1 MSLAA
6 WASADGSPAVMKILT
21 DSDEGDSNI
30 VGTGLGRGSNH
41 WYKNGRSRR
50 QTLAR
55 EVMATNY
62 LLYYSTETPIP
73 EMKMRNTLYA
83 IGLAAMLLA
92 PVASA
97 VEVRIMPRNITAT
110 VEEAAEMTIKRIPVG
125 QEFSLT
131 VNKGQDMSFYTLVWF
146 KDGVVL
152 EGESGQSITRPMAS
166 TDLNGIY
173 TVKMS
178 SPCATAMS
186 MPIRVIVGPT
196 AFPIN
201 TRIRQNDAVAG
212 RLGETT
218 DEATGLRE
226 AQPNPVM
233 DRTMINFVT
242 NEASPVTLKVVDMN
256 GRVIAT
262 LVDENLT
269 AGSHEVI
276 FNTREYDMS
285 NSMYYVVLTTPSM
298 TDTKALM
305 ITR

>member
-1 MSLAA
+1 
-6 WASADGSPAVMKILT
+6 
-21 DSDEGDSNI
+21 
-30 VGTGLGRGSNH
+30 
-41 WYKNGRSRR
+41 
-50 QTLAR
+50 
-55 EVMATNY
+55 
-62 LLYYSTETPIP
+62 
-73 EMKMRNTLYA
+73 MRNTLYA
-83 IGLAAMLLA
+83 LGLAAILSA
-92 PVASA
+92 PLASA

-110 VEEAAEMTIKRIPVG
+110 VDEASEMTIKRIPLG

-131 VNKGQDMSFYTLVWF
+131 VNKGQDMSFYALEWY
-146 KDGVVL
+146 KDGVLL
-152 EGESGQSITRPMAS
+152 EGEHSQSLLRPIAS
-166 TDLNGIY
+166 TDLNGVY

-201 TRIRQNDAVAG
+201 SRIRENSAVAG

-218 DEATGLRE
+218 TEKAGLRE

-233 DRTMINFVT
+233 DRTTLNFVT
-242 NEASPVTLKVVDMN
+242 NEASSVTLKVVDMN

-262 LVDENLT
+262 LVDEPLP

-276 FNTREYDMS
+276 FNTRDYDMS

-298 TDTKALM
+298 SDTKALM

>member
-1 MSLAA
+1 
-6 WASADGSPAVMKILT
+6 
-21 DSDEGDSNI
+21 
-30 VGTGLGRGSNH
+30 
-41 WYKNGRSRR
+41 
-50 QTLAR
+50 
-55 EVMATNY
+55 
-62 LLYYSTETPIP
+62 
-73 EMKMRNTLYA
+73 
-83 IGLAAMLLA
+83 MLLA